1 MDMMILP
8 LLAGMTGL
16 LVVGIGVD
24 DSPDELAAGKD
35 RDETVN
41 SLRTRLQEME
51 KKVNQVLKDVRDQK
65 GKTSKKLKR
74 KIEKRKLELQ
84 KARLDLEEKLEKAGE
99 ESEAFWQ
106 RTKKKMLKNWEKL
119 DRKVQKLLG

>member
-1 MDMMILP
+1 MMILP